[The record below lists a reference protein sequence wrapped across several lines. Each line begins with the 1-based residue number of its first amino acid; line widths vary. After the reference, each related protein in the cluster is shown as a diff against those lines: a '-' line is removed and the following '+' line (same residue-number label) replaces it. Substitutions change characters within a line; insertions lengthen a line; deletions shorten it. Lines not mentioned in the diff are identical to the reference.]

1 MRIFHILKY
10 NIVKE
15 TDRLY
20 NTRVSF
26 ETNDGLLQ
34 KLMDTAEKKALENLK
49 DFAGRKVLIEGG
61 GYEKIWLET
70 QPMGGEMY
78 AKRDLE
84 AGLNNNLLFMECQRE
99 DGRIPGSIAMI
110 DGVLTPQFNKFQ
122 GFCFPAPAMNMYYLT
137 GKEPGY
143 LELLYGT
150 LERFDAYLW
159 RVRDS
164 DGDGCLE
171 TWCKYDTG
179 EDHAVRYGDAPDA
192 WTEETPPE
200 GCQAVPMASVDIM
213 SFSYA
218 SRETM
223 AEICREW
230 KDEEKERRWRLKAKE
245 VQDKIKEYL
254 WNEERGACFDRDKHH
269 KVMDVLIHNSL
280 RAMYWNSL
288 TPYMAKRFVE
298 EHLLNPEEFWT
309 PMPLPSV
316 AVNDPLFR
324 NVTTNN
330 WSGQAE
336 ALTYQRAI
344 RALENYGYDW
354 MIPLI
359 GRKLFEAIGE
369 DCIFVQQ
376 YDPFTQ
382 KPSYVSLEGKQDAYG
397 PAMLSVMEYTA
408 RMYGVHMERE
418 YLFWGTVSGT
428 ESSYC
433 QEWGERSFL
442 IKNNGKR
449 AEAFLDGKK
458 IFEAGADLKI
468 VTDFNG
474 NIIRVDALARDADRK
489 NVKEGIF

>member
-1 MRIFHILKY
+1 MD
-10 NIVKE
+10 VK
-15 TDRLY
+15 
-20 NTRVSF
+20 VSF
-26 ETNDGLLQ
+26 QTEDELLQ
-34 KLMDTAEKKALENLK
+34 KLVDTAEQKSLENLK

-84 AGLNNNLLFMECQRE
+84 AGLNNNLLFMECQRQ

-122 GFCFPAPAMNMYYLT
+122 GFCFPAPALNMYYLI
-137 GKEPGY
+137 GREPGY
-143 LELLYGT
+143 LEQLYDT

-179 EDHAVRYGDAPDA
+179 EDHAMRYGDAPDA
-192 WTEETPPE
+192 WTEEIPPE
-200 GCQAVPMASVDIM
+200 GCQAVPIASIDIM
-213 SFSYA
+213 SFSYS
-218 SRETM
+218 SRETL
-223 AEICREW
+223 AQISHIW
-230 KDEEKERRWRLKAKE
+230 KDEEKERFWRGKAKR
-245 VQDKIKEYL
+245 VQEKIREYL
-254 WNEERGACFDRDKHH
+254 WSEEKGACLDRDKNH
-269 KVMDVLIHNSL
+269 KVMDIMIHNSL

-288 TPYMAKRFVE
+288 TPDMAKRFVE

-316 AVNDPLFR
+316 AVNDPMFR

-344 RALENYGYDW
+344 RALENYGYDYL
-354 MIPLI
+354 IPQL
-359 GRKLFEAIGE
+359 GKKLFEAIGK

-376 YDPFTQ
+376 YDPFTM
-382 KPSYVSLEGKQDAYG
+382 KPSYVSLEGEQDAYG
-397 PAMLSVMEYTA
+397 PAMLSVMEYAA

-418 YLFWGTVSGT
+418 HLFWGTVGGAECT
-428 ESSYC
+428 YC
-433 QEWGERSFL
+433 QEW
-442 IKNNGKR
+442 NGHKFFIQNSGNG
-449 AEAFLDGKK
+449 AIAFLDGKK
-458 IFEAGADLKI
+458 IFEVGAGLKVVTDLKGEI
-468 VTDFNG
+468 V
-474 NIIRVDALARDADRK
+474 RVKKL
-489 NVKEGIF
+489 VF

>member
-1 MRIFHILKY
+1 MD
-10 NIVKE
+10 VK
-15 TDRLY
+15 
-20 NTRVSF
+20 VSF
-26 ETNDGLLQ
+26 QTEDELLQ
-34 KLMDTAEKKALENLK
+34 KLVDTAEQKSLENLK

-84 AGLNNNLLFMECQRE
+84 AGLNNNLLFMECQRQ

-122 GFCFPAPAMNMYYLT
+122 GFCFPAPALNMYYLI
-137 GKEPGY
+137 GREPDY
-143 LELLYGT
+143 LAQLYDT

-179 EDHAVRYGDAPDA
+179 EDHAVRYKDAPDA

-200 GCQAVPMASVDIM
+200 GCQAVPIASIDIM
-213 SFSYA
+213 SFSYS
-218 SRETM
+218 SRETL
-223 AEICREW
+223 AQIANIW
-230 KDEEKERRWRLKAKE
+230 NDEDKERFWRGKAKQ
-245 VQDKIKEYL
+245 VQEKIREYL
-254 WNEERGACFDRDKHH
+254 WSEERGACLDRDKNH
-269 KVMDVLIHNSL
+269 KVMDIMIHNSL

-288 TPYMAKRFVE
+288 TPDMAKRFVE

-316 AVNDPLFR
+316 AVNDPMFR

-344 RALENYGYDW
+344 RALENYGYDYL
-354 MIPLI
+354 IPQL
-359 GRKLFEAIGE
+359 GRKLFEAIGK

-376 YDPFTQ
+376 YDPFTM
-382 KPSYVSLEGKQDAYG
+382 KPSYVSLEGEQDAYG
-397 PAMLSVMEYTA
+397 PAMLSVMEYAA
-408 RMYGVHMERE
+408 RMYGVHIERE
-418 YLFWGTVSGT
+418 HLYWGTVGGAECT
-428 ESSYC
+428 YC
-433 QEWGERSFL
+433 QEW
-442 IKNNGKR
+442 NGHKFFIQNSGKG
-449 AEAFLDGKK
+449 AIAFLDGKK
-458 IFEAGADLKI
+458 IFEMEAGMKVVTDLKGEI
-468 VTDFNG
+468 VG
-474 NIIRVDALARDADRK
+474 
-489 NVKEGIF
+489 VKKLVF